1 MGTAPGP
8 QFIRLSKYNCAAG
21 PRSSTP
27 FINSNVSVSGTTPHS
42 SHHCADPMGLLI
54 QDKWMDPPH
63 RPPCV
68 QDLWVSGTYKLQLFW
83 SGCNVFY
90 RCKTSHLL
98 RLLGGTQSDP
108 SSILFAFQTRR
119 GLLKEESALRIQT
132 KTKYT
137 RVELKLM

>member
-42 SHHCADPMGLLI
+42 SHHCADPMGLLL
-54 QDKWMDPPH
+54 QDKWMDPP
-63 RPPCV
+63 PSV
-68 QDLWVSGTYKLQLFW
+68 QDLWVSGTYKLQLFCF
-83 SGCNVFY
+83 GCNVFY

-98 RLLGGTQSDP
+98 CFLGGRQSDP

-119 GLLKEESALRIQT
+119 GLLKGEAL
-132 KTKYT
+132 
-137 RVELKLM
+137 VEYKQRPNIHKSSGS